1 MRPGTPPFLLFVAR
15 QGLKF
20 RFLRPTPS
28 PPPLPTAETC
38 GAACG
43 ALLLIDSI
51 IVVGSGLSYGD
62 KQDMPI
68 TAEIVRITLKG
79 TFLNQKWQSVQHFA
93 PVGAAWLTADALAG
107 AQAWWDNVKAA
118 WRASVPANA
127 GFTFDS
133 VLFEEIGAGLGFGEY
148 AIPAAEQLG
157 TRTGTS
163 GDFLPTFAAAGVK
176 LTVGSRVTRPG
187 QKRFPG
193 GMEMDS
199 TGSAW
204 TAAYIT
210 IIDALADKYDTSL
223 TLGAPV
229 ATGNLQPK
237 VVRLAADGVT
247 VVASQ
252 DVVGHVTNPN
262 VTSQV
267 SRKIGHGS

>member
-1 MRPGTPPFLLFVAR
+1 
-15 QGLKF
+15 
-20 RFLRPTPS
+20 
-28 PPPLPTAETC
+28 
-38 GAACG
+38 
-43 ALLLIDSI
+43 
-51 IVVGSGLSYGD
+51 
-62 KQDMPI
+62 MPI
-68 TAEIVRITLKG
+68 TAGIVRITLKG

-93 PVGAAWLTADALAG
+93 PVGAAWLTADALGG
-107 AQAWWDNVKAA
+107 AQAWWDNVKAT
-118 WRASVPANA
+118 WRAIVPSNA

-148 AIPAAEQLG
+148 AVPAGEQLG
-157 TRTGTS
+157 TRAGTS
-163 GDFLPTFAAAGVK
+163 GDFLPTFVAAGVK

-193 GMEMDS
+193 GMEQDS
-199 TGSAW
+199 SGSAW
-204 TAAYIT
+204 TAGYIT

-237 VVRLAADGVT
+237 IVRIAADGVT
-247 VVASQ
+247 VLASQ

-267 SRKIGHGS
+267 SRKIGHGA